1 MFHPFLLAGAAIAVP
16 TPSLTQAQPADDAAV
31 AAVDSTG
38 VPTDA
43 GGGAENQS
51 SPGAHDG
58 QGDRGGF
65 HEPEQQ
71 EIVVTGFTRNRN
83 DILAG
88 TSVLSGETLA
98 QSLRPSIG
106 DTLAHE
112 PGVSA
117 TSFGPSAS
125 RPVLRGFEGE
135 RISILTD
142 GLGSLDVSNTSVD
155 HAVAINPLTADRIEV
170 LRGPAALLFGS
181 SAIGGVVN
189 VIDSRIPR
197 RIPDEPI
204 HAEGIL
210 TYGSAADERSANGEV
225 DAPIGGH
232 FVVHLDG
239 NFTKTG
245 DLHIGGYVLA
255 PDQRA
260 QALASDDPA
269 IRALADLHGTLPN
282 TASKT
287 TELAGGVAWIDGEN
301 NIGFSVSR
309 YDSRY
314 GVPIRYSLDPD
325 VEAEA
330 PTLDLRQTR
339 EDFRAEFDTG
349 SGLIDSV
356 RFRAGHAQYRHF
368 ELEEDGSIGT
378 TFRNQGWEGRLEA
391 VQSNRGGWGG
401 GFGVQYSSRNFDVEG
416 DEKFLPPSQ
425 GSQVG
430 FFTLQTL
437 DRGRFKA
444 EAGARYEHSVQ
455 EADADAQIGNPAIH
469 RDFDAF
475 TGSIG
480 ASYAVIGN
488 LRFGLSGSYT
498 ERAPSAEE
506 LFANGPHGGTQA
518 FEIGNPDFGKERS
531 WGFEATLRGSGR
543 GYSFGASIFQSWF
556 SNYIYEQPT
565 GAIRDDLPVFQ
576 FQQDDARYFGVE
588 FEGSADLLRI
598 GGVKVKAD
606 AVADYVRAT
615 IVSVSPVPRIPPLR
629 ILGGIEAQSHYVDGR
644 VEVEWVNDQKRIAPF
659 ETPTDGFTQVNASV
673 TLHPWGVDNG
683 TSLVLSAN
691 NIFDVDARR
700 AASFLKDFAP
710 LAGRDLRATLRFNF

>member
-1 MFHPFLLAGAAIAVP
+1 LLRHLLLAGAAAVALP
-16 TPSLTQAQPADDAAV
+16 APAYAQAQAQAAPDTSVSATDDSGAGGDDA
-31 AAVDSTG
+31 
-38 VPTDA
+38 P
-43 GGGAENQS
+43 Q
-51 SPGAHDG
+51 HDG
-58 QGDRGGF
+58 QGNRGGF
-65 HEPEQQ
+65 HQPEEQ
-71 EIVVTGFTRNRN
+71 EIIVTGFTRNRN
-83 DILAG
+83 DVLAG
-88 TSVLSGETLA
+88 TSVMSGEQLTRDV
-98 QSLRPSIG
+98 RPSIG

-135 RISILTD
+135 RISLLTD

-197 RIPDEPI
+197 RVPDEPV
-204 HAEGIL
+204 HVDGIL
-210 TYGSAADERSANGEV
+210 TYGSAANERSANGEV

-239 NFTKTG
+239 NYTRTD
-245 DLHIGGYVLA
+245 DLHIGGYVLTPA
-255 PDQRA
+255 LRA
-260 QALASDDPA
+260 EALANPDPD
-269 IRALADLHGTLPN
+269 IQALADLRGTLPN

-287 TELAGGVAWIDGEN
+287 TEVAGGVAWIDGEN
-301 NIGFSVSR
+301 NVGFSVSR
-309 YDSRY
+309 YNSRY
-314 GVPIRYSLDPD
+314 GVPIRYSLDPN

-349 SGLIDSV
+349 SGFIDTV

-378 TFRNQGWEGRLEA
+378 TFRNKGWEGRLEA

-401 GFGVQYSSRNFDVEG
+401 GFGVQYSTRNFDVEG
-416 DEKFLPPSQ
+416 DEKFLPPNQ
-425 GSQVG
+425 GSQIG
-430 FFTLQTL
+430 LFTLQTL
-437 DRGRFKA
+437 DHGPFKA
-444 EAGARYEHSVQ
+444 EIGARYERSSRD
-455 EADADAQIGNPAIH
+455 ADADAEVGNPEIH

-475 TGSIG
+475 TGSLG

-488 LRFGLSGSYT
+488 IRLGLSGSYT

-506 LFANGPHGGTQA
+506 LFADGPHGGTQA
-518 FEIGNPDFGKERS
+518 FEVGNPDFAKERS
-531 WGFEATLRGSGR
+531 WGFEATLRGSGP
-543 GYSFGASIFQSWF
+543 GYSFGASLFQSWF

-565 GAIRDDLPVFQ
+565 GAIEDDLPVFQ

-588 FEGSADLLRI
+588 FEGSADLFRI

-606 AVADYVRAT
+606 AVADYVHAT
-615 IVSVSPVPRIPPLR
+615 IVSVSPVPRIPPFR

-644 VEVEWVNDQKRIAPF
+644 IEAEWVNKQTRVGPF
-659 ETPTDGFTQVNASV
+659 ETPTDGFTQVNASL
-673 TLHPWGVDNG
+673 TIHPWGVDNG

-710 LAGRDLRATLRFNF
+710 LAGRDIRASLRFSF